1 MTQSSPQITSNV
13 PENTDFSQFCY
24 AHGSPRIKGLLKST
38 PEDFVVEEQIA
49 YSLTGEGEHLWCW
62 VEKRCEN
69 TDWVAGML
77 AKWANTSKRNVGFAG
92 QKDRNAVT
100 KQWFSIQ
107 LPGKED
113 PDIDTFNIEGVKI
126 IKMKRHNRKLQRGGL
141 SGNRFE
147 LTLRNLVSIN
157 GDSEV
162 ACSEIQKT
170 LDLRLQAIMKEGVPN
185 YYGEQRFG
193 KKGNNLLQG
202 EKLLCTGSRDPKP
215 KRGKQRRGSKT
226 GSRNQQSLY
235 VSSLRSWMF
244 NVLLS
249 KRVQACNWNRAVEG
263 DVLQLCG
270 SSKWFV
276 ADETEDFAAI
286 QQRVLDG
293 DLNPT
298 GGLFGDGDLPTQSQA
313 KLLEQQIV
321 NAYSIWCEGLASNRV
336 QQDRRALRLMPEDM
350 VWSFN
355 SSVVDDAECLSL
367 NVSFTLTSGSFA
379 TMVLREILQTYE
391 ERTVY

>member
-1 MTQSSPQITSNV
+1 MTQSSAQITSNV

-24 AHGSPRIKGLLKST
+24 VHGTPKIKGQLKST
-38 PEDFVVEEQIA
+38 PEDFVVEEQVG

-100 KQWFSIQ
+100 RQWFSIQ

-113 PDIDTFNIEGVKI
+113 PDIDTFDIEGVKI
-126 IKMKRHNRKLQRGGL
+126 LKVQRHNRKLHRGGL

-147 LTLRNLVSIN
+147 LTLRNLSTVN
-157 GDSEV
+157 EDSEV
-162 ACSEIQKT
+162 TNHQIQKT

-185 YYGEQRFG
+185 YFGEQRFG

-202 EKLLCTGSRDPKP
+202 EKLLCMDSRDQKS
-215 KRGKQRRGSKT
+215 RRAKQRRGSK
-226 GSRNQQSLY
+226 GGNRNQQSLY
-235 VSSLRSWMF
+235 ISSLRSWMF

-263 DVLQLCG
+263 DALQLSG
-270 SSKWFV
+270 SSKWFL
-276 ADETEDFAAI
+276 ADESEDFAVL
-286 QQRVLDG
+286 QQRVLEG

-298 GGLFGDGDLPTQSQA
+298 GGLFGDGELPTQSQS
-313 KLLEQQIV
+313 KLLEQQV
-321 NAYSIWCEGLASNRV
+321 MSAYSLWCDGLANNRV

-350 VWSFN
+350 KWSFN
-355 SSVVDDAECLSL
+355 SSVVDGNECLSL

-391 ERTVY
+391 ERIVY